1 MKIHYFPKDAIA
13 MAQNEA
19 DAMKVKEQE
28 ELNHGTEHSESNV
41 PGGGSDEKPEEAAD
55 PGTEESGGTGG
66 NEAPSRPT
74 AKKKKAKKD
83 VQG

>member
-41 PGGGSDEKPEEAAD
+41 SGGGSDEKPEEAAD

-66 NEAPSRPT
+66 NEAPPRPT